1 MTPEKLFF
9 TRLRSEWK
17 LKYTAWRPVIDWT
30 VALYIIIPGVII
42 ASICYLRLWSQL
54 PPWAAD
60 ISIYAP
66 LLLIFLYSWTGTIR
80 LFLEEADQLFLLQ
93 RREWIRRI
101 MICGL
106 TYSAICTLLTSLLL
120 IAILAPFLHLGC
132 GLSIRQLALL
142 LVISFLFKMHIGLI
156 KQFISLRL
164 ASWIEK
170 ITFIILFIFTQLL
183 FLKAVPLL
191 IDNLLLGWACSI
203 LLGLTL
209 LLLIK
214 LRLDIKGAFFD
225 DIARENSERFKYA
238 AFMLKVSGVNIK
250 KPSKKRKKPV
260 FYSRVNHLFNERTT
274 ANTLVEVCIKTFLRS
289 INNLSTYMVLV
300 LLGILYMSNPNWS
313 VVIIWPFIAFSFA
326 LLIKSHYV
334 DVITSDYLKLFQWK
348 YEDKKTA
355 ARKSIFILSTPG
367 FLLISSVLGF
377 SLFKWIGLFAILPVG
392 VGVNYYIAGLLP
404 WRHGFESR

>member
-17 LKYTAWRPVIDWT
+17 LNYTAWRPVIDWT

-42 ASICYLRLWSQL
+42 AVICYLRLWSQL

-60 ISIYAP
+60 ISIYTP

-93 RREWIRRI
+93 RREWMRRI
-101 MICGL
+101 MICGII
-106 TYSAICTLLTSLLL
+106 YSAVCTLLTTLLL
-120 IAILAPFLHLGC
+120 ITILAPFLYLGY
-132 GLSIRQLALL
+132 GLSIRQLTLL
-142 LVISFLFKMHIGLI
+142 LVITFLFKMNIGLV

-170 ITFIILFIFTQLL
+170 ITFIILFISTQLL
-183 FLKAVPLL
+183 FIKVVPLL
-191 IDNLLLGWACSI
+191 IDHFLLGYTCCI
-203 LLGLTL
+203 LLGLSL

-225 DIARENSERFKYA
+225 DIARENSERLKYA
-238 AFMLKVSGVNIK
+238 AFMLETSGVTIK
-250 KPSKKRKKPV
+250 KPSTKRKKPV
-260 FYSRVNHLFNERTT
+260 FYSRIKRLFNERTT

-289 INNLSTYMVLV
+289 INNLSIYMVLV
-300 LLGILYMSNPNWS
+300 LLGILYMNNPNWS
-313 VVIIWPFIAFSFA
+313 VLIIWPFLAFSFA
-326 LLIKSHYV
+326 MLIKSHYV
-334 DVITSDYLKLFQWK
+334 EVITSDYLKLFQWK
-348 YEDKKTA
+348 SEDKKTA
-355 ARKSIFILSTPG
+355 ARKSILILSTPG

-392 VGVNYYIAGLLP
+392 VGVNYYIAKL
-404 WRHGFESR
+404 SY

>member
-42 ASICYLRLWSQL
+42 AVICYLRLWGQL

-60 ISIYAP
+60 FSINIP

-93 RREWIRRI
+93 LREWMRRI
-101 MICGL
+101 MICGI
-106 TYSAICTLLTSLLL
+106 TYSALCSLFTTLLL
-120 IAILAPFLHLGC
+120 IIILAPFLHLGC
-132 GLSIRQLALL
+132 GLSIKKLALL
-142 LVISFLFKMHIGLI
+142 LVITFLFKMNIGLT

-170 ITFIILFIFTQLL
+170 ITFIIFFISTQVLFI
-183 FLKAVPLL
+183 KGVPLL
-191 IDNLLLGWACSI
+191 IDNFLLGCTCCI

-225 DIARENSERFKYA
+225 DIARENSERLKHA
-238 AFMLKVSGVNIK
+238 AFMLKASGVNIK
-250 KPSKKRKKPV
+250 KPSTKRKKPV
-260 FYSRVNHLFNERTT
+260 FYSRINHLFNERTT

-313 VVIIWPFIAFSFA
+313 VVIIWPFFAFSSA
-326 LLIKSHYV
+326 MLIKSHYV
-334 DVITSDYLKLFQWK
+334 EVMTSDYLKLFQWK
-348 YEDKKTA
+348 SEDKKTA

-367 FLLISSVLGF
+367 FLLVSSVLGF
-377 SLFKWIGLFAILPVG
+377 SLFHWIGLLGILPIGLVM
-392 VGVNYYIAGLLP
+392 NYYITKS
-404 WRHGFESR
+404 FS